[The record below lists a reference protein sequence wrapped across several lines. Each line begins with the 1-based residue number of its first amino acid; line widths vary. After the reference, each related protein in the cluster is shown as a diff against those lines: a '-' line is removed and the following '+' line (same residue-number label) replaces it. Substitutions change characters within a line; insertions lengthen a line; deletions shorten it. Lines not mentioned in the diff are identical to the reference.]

1 MGFTWFYHGFWIFFD
16 IFGPPNS
23 SGFHFTTC
31 SFDQFAENL
40 REMGWNQCSQSRF
53 LWPKS
58 SRNLAT
64 ADTADTGALGFV
76 SRIMI
81 FHDFPKSNCHSTGM
95 RTIRRHTHM
104 AYMGFSWIHPTPPRD
119 RDLRCVCTSWVG
131 MTQESCLWARR
142 QVPYEIPLLYI
153 RLYIIHGVSTVTSHV
168 SYDTYNSYGT
178 SKAGHSSQN
187 SHGQVQSHEVDDVIP

>member
-1 MGFTWFYHGFWIFFD
+1 MVFGYFLIFLDLPILVVSTLQLVHSTNSRRIWEKWGETSVRRAGFCGPKVQETLQLQTLQTLGPWALSQESWF
-16 IFGPPNS
+16 S
-23 SGFHFTTC
+23 
-31 SFDQFAENL
+31 
-40 REMGWNQCSQSRF
+40 
-53 LWPKS
+53 
-58 SRNLAT
+58 
-64 ADTADTGALGFV
+64 
-76 SRIMI
+76 MI